1 MEAPGEW
8 GFRKKRRPRKG
19 GYGAVG
25 WRRVKLVASDVV
37 LAGFDQFGYCLVNGV
52 LVAGGRTSVE
62 DPVECLFVCCPQVIV
77 ASL

>member
-52 LVAGGRTSVE
+52 LVAGGLTGLE
-62 DPVECLFVCCPQVIV
+62 NPVEGLLVSRPQVIV